1 MITILKSAIPQLRN
15 ILNGNKYIF
24 FGIKGGGC
32 NGFKY
37 ILEPIN
43 EVNKNDIII
52 NDNKLPLV
60 ICNKSILHIIGTE
73 IDWVEDYMGS
83 RFVFNN
89 PVAKGTCGCGS
100 TFSV

>member
-1 MITILKSAIPQLRN
+1 MKAAVPQLKNILKN
-15 ILNGNKYIF
+15 NKYIF

-37 ILEPIN
+37 ILKPIN
-43 EVNKNDIII
+43 KIDKKDIEIDVENI
-52 NDNKLPLV
+52 PIA
-60 ICNKSILHIIGTE
+60 ICGKSLMYIIGTE
-73 IDWVEDYMGS
+73 IDWKEDYMGS

-89 PVAKGTCGCGS
+89 PVASGTCGCGS